1 MSAGDDELLE
11 ETIRRLAE
19 LEAEEQDLVELGER
33 VELAELE
40 NFRGRWRGVGPM
52 RTKDGTK
59 DVYLLWDETG
69 QPRFHYQTTR
79 LVWEIEDLNLQVGD
93 EIAIVRG
100 KDLPATGD
108 RNPTQRFAVRIRPCK
123 DPLPGQGEQ
132 ADEIPF

>member
-1 MSAGDDELLE
+1 MSAGNDELLE

-52 RTKDGTK
+52 RTKDGAK
-59 DVYLLWDETG
+59 DVFLLWDAAG
-69 QPRFHYQTTR
+69 VLRFHYQVTR
-79 LVWEIEDLNLQVGD
+79 LSWEISALNPQVGD
-93 EIAIVRG
+93 EVAIVRG
-100 KDLPATGD
+100 RDLPATGD
-108 RNPTQRFAVRIRPCK
+108 RNPTQRFAVRIRPCR

-132 ADEIPF
+132 ADEVPF